1 MCKFVNPDI
10 KNKQID
16 FLGSFKKNNPSSNWL
31 YKVVKKNLSMQA
43 KYFFI
48 FHLL

>member
-16 FLGSFKKNNPSSNWL
+16 FLGFLKKHRPSSNWF
-31 YKVVKKNLSMQA
+31 YKVVKKNLSM
-43 KYFFI
+43 
-48 FHLL
+48 